1 MADFWIQYLV
11 GLCEALV
18 AVLKIIIWMQYLIF
32 YAQPI
37 AITKAKNQILLKIV
51 LISWSWII
59 KTNNMHQNLP
69 ASYEAALDEL
79 QKILENIENQA
90 VSLDVITDK
99 AQRARFLIE
108 HCRNKL
114 RKIEEDTEQ
123 LLQV

>member
-1 MADFWIQYLV
+1 
-11 GLCEALV
+11 
-18 AVLKIIIWMQYLIF
+18 
-32 YAQPI
+32 
-37 AITKAKNQILLKIV
+37 
-51 LISWSWII
+51 
-59 KTNNMHQNLP
+59 MHQNLP

>member
-1 MADFWIQYLV
+1 
-11 GLCEALV
+11 
-18 AVLKIIIWMQYLIF
+18 
-32 YAQPI
+32 
-37 AITKAKNQILLKIV
+37 
-51 LISWSWII
+51 
-59 KTNNMHQNLP
+59 MHQNLP

-90 VSLDVITDK
+90 VSLDVITDQ

-114 RKIEEDTEQ
+114 RQIEEDTEQ